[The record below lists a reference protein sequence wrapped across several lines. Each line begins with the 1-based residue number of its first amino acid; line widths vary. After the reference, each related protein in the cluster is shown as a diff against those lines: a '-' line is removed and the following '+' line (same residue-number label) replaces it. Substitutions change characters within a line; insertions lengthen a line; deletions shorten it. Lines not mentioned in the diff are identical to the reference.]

1 MKTQVHKIPIKL
13 HADPKRV
20 ITLPSVYPG
29 LERVKNI
36 YERIVNFSEEEIQA
50 QLSDIFESF
59 GHRHKKLEQ
68 IFFKNY
74 NYFDGQYPETLTLSP
89 EQQMLLGA
97 SLTKEFSIQS
107 AALFNPSMVP
117 HPDQSGLNQNEKRF
131 IISLRSTGEG
141 HISSIEFRSGVVD
154 NAGNLQLDACTEY
167 ALKGDVSNMQ
177 EGTDYT
183 LTFPED
189 SDLSERVIFPQ
200 TEVESMGMEDLRLV
214 DFHDEENQ
222 TYLGTYTAYNGRAI
236 KSQLLITKD
245 FKEFEVKTLK
255 GKAAQDKGMAIF
267 PEKINGKYAN
277 VSRQGGENIS
287 IMFSED
293 LFKWD
298 EVELL
303 MIPKY
308 PFEISQIGNCGSP
321 VRTENGWLLL
331 THGVGP
337 MRQYTISAALLDLD
351 NPQKVISRLDRP
363 LIVAG
368 EEEREGYVPNV
379 VYSCGGMSF
388 ENIFYIPYAMSD
400 STTGFAW
407 LKMDELLNELEQVKL

>member
-50 QLSDIFESF
+50 QLADIFESF

-117 HPDQSGLNQNEKRF
+117 HPDQSGLKPNEKRF

-141 HISSIEFRSGVVD
+141 HISSIEFRSGVV
-154 NAGNLQLDACTEY
+154 NGQGSLQLDDCTEY
-167 ALKGDVSNMQ
+167 ALKGVVSELH
-177 EGTDYT
+177 EGTNYT

-189 SDLSERVIFPQ
+189 ADLSERVIFPQ

-214 DFHDEENQ
+214 DFNDEGNQ
-222 TYLGTYTAYNGRAI
+222 TYLGTYTAYDGHTI

-245 FKEFEVKTLK
+245 FREFEVKTLK

-267 PEKINGKYAN
+267 PEKINGKYAI
-277 VSRQGGENIS
+277 VSRQGGEKVS

-293 LFKWD
+293 LFRWD
-298 EVELL
+298 EVQLL
-303 MIPKY
+303 MLPKY
-308 PFEISQIGNCGSP
+308 PFEISQLGNCGSP
-321 VRTENGWLLL
+321 IKTEKGWLLL

-337 MRQYTISAALLDLD
+337 MRQYTISAALLNLD
-351 NPQKVISRLDRP
+351 NPERVISRLDRP
-363 LIVAG
+363 LITAG

-388 ENIFYIPYAMSD
+388 EKILYIPYAMSD

-407 LKMDELLNELEQVKL
+407 LKMDELLKELEHVK